1 MALGVLVA
9 DQVTKVGA
17 VASLEDGPA
26 RIVGDFA
33 RLELSR
39 NSGGAFSILP
49 WATPMLTAIAVGA
62 AFMIVRVAAR
72 VGDRATLLA
81 FGGILGG
88 TLGNLVD
95 RVVRDPGFPSGRV
108 VDFVRVGGW
117 PTFNLADAAIT
128 IGVAVF
134 LVRAW
139 RA

>member
-1 MALGVLVA
+1 MRIPVAPEGWPFILAPVAVACVLWALGLGV
-9 DQVTKVGA
+9 
-17 VASLEDGPA
+17 PA
-26 RIVGDFA
+26 A
-33 RLELSR
+33 L
-39 NSGGAFSILP
+39 
-49 WATPMLTAIAVGA
+49 LTAIAVGA

-108 VDFVRVGGW
+108 VDFVRVGEW